1 MTHISVNPRV
11 QRTGYD
17 LTIAGQPTDGGD
29 ATQPQVIV
37 VQNWFEELR
46 RLVPTN

>member
-1 MTHISVNPRV
+1 MAVSPDGQCFLMV
-11 QRTGYD
+11 QV
-17 LTIAGQPTDGGD
+17 AGSTDSGAAPTSL
-29 ATQPQVIV
+29 IL